1 MASRSYLHDIASV
14 FTSNVF
20 AMGTNLLFVILITR
34 LLGPEGYGTYTAI
47 LVIPTLIVSFFQ
59 MGIRASSVYM
69 IGSGKYNESNIVSAV
84 ISVLIL
90 TSIGGML
97 FSAIAYMLMFR
108 EGYTIL
114 LITLALLTIPMR
126 LSAIYAGGIF
136 LGKEQIKRANL
147 MNWLTGLLT
156 LSFGVVFVWILKM
169 KITGALL
176 SLMLG
181 NLIVSSIAI
190 RMLYKDY
197 EVKLSFVNPIIVNL
211 LKLGVIYALSFLVIQ
226 LNYRVDVLLLQ
237 WLSDARQ
244 IGLYSLGV
252 SVSELLWQI
261 PLAVSIVVMSRTAN
275 TTNLKKTN
283 EDTAK
288 LLRISLLLGVVLSL
302 FIYILAPYII
312 PLVFGEKFKQSV
324 LIIQTIMPGIIMV
337 IIFRI
342 LSGQLSGMGKPLI
355 ALKAFVPALILNL
368 ILNYFLIP
376 EYGGMGAAISTN
388 VSYIAGTIIYTI
400 SYCRITGTTP
410 GKLFHYSKNDFLF
423 IKEKM
428 ERIIH

>member
-1 MASRSYLHDIASV
+1 
-14 FTSNVF
+14 
-20 AMGTNLLFVILITR
+20 MGTNVLFVILITR

-47 LVIPTLIVSFFQ
+47 LVIPTLVVSFFQ
-59 MGIRASSVYM
+59 MGIRASSVFM
-69 IGSGKYNESNIVSAV
+69 IGSGKYDENQIVSAI
-84 ISVLIL
+84 ISALLL
-90 TSIGGML
+90 TSISGML
-97 FSAIAYMLMFR
+97 FSAIAYKFMFR
-108 EGYTIL
+108 DEYTIL
-114 LITLALLTIPMR
+114 LISLSLLTIPMR

-136 LGKEQIKRANL
+136 LGKEQINRANL

-156 LSFGVVFVWILKM
+156 LFFGLVFVWILKM

-190 RMLYKDY
+190 NILYKDY
-197 EVKLSFVNPIIVNL
+197 EVKLSFANPIIVRL

-275 TTNLKKTN
+275 TTNLQKTN

-302 FIYILAPYII
+302 FIYILSPYII
-312 PLVFGEKFKQSV
+312 PWVFGEKFRQSV
-324 LIIQTIMPGIIMV
+324 LIVQTIMPGIIMV

-342 LSGQLSGMGKPLI
+342 LSGQLSGMGKPLV
-355 ALKAFVPALILNL
+355 ALKAFIPALILNV
-368 ILNYFLIP
+368 ILNYLLIP
-376 EYGGMGAAISTN
+376 EHGGMGAAISTN
-388 VSYIAGTIIYTI
+388 VSYIVGTIIYTI
-400 SYCRITGTTP
+400 AYCRITGTTL
-410 GKLFHYSKNDFLF
+410 GKLFHYSMNDFLF
-423 IKEKM
+423 IKEKLIRYM
-428 ERIIH
+428 R

>member
-1 MASRSYLHDIASV
+1 ENQV
-14 FTSNVF
+14 
-20 AMGTNLLFVILITR
+20 
-34 LLGPEGYGTYTAI
+34 
-47 LVIPTLIVSFFQ
+47 
-59 MGIRASSVYM
+59 
-69 IGSGKYNESNIVSAV
+69 VSAI
-84 ISVLIL
+84 ISALLL
-90 TSIGGML
+90 TSISGML
-97 FSAIAYMLMFR
+97 FSAIAYKLMFR

-114 LITLALLTIPMR
+114 LISLALLTIPMR

-136 LGKEQIKRANL
+136 LGKEQIKRSNL

-156 LSFGVVFVWILKM
+156 LFFGLVFVWILKM

-181 NLIVSSIAI
+181 NLIVSFIAI
-190 RMLYKDY
+190 NMLYKDY
-197 EVKLSFVNPIIVNL
+197 EVKLSFANPIIVRL

-275 TTNLKKTN
+275 TTNLQKTN

-302 FIYILAPYII
+302 FIYILSPYII
-312 PLVFGEKFKQSV
+312 PWVFGEKFRQSV
-324 LIIQTIMPGIIMV
+324 LIVQTIMPGIIMV

-342 LSGQLSGMGKPLI
+342 LSGQLSGMGKPLV
-355 ALKAFVPALILNL
+355 ALKAFVPALILNV

-376 EYGGMGAAISTN
+376 EHGGLGAAIATN
-388 VSYIAGTIIYTI
+388 VSYMVGTIIYTI
-400 SYCRITGTTP
+400 AYCRITGTTP
-410 GKLFHYSKNDFLF
+410 GKLFHYSMNDFLF
-423 IKEKM
+423 IKEKLQRYM
-428 ERIIH
+428 R